1 MKFVLKSKTNKDTS
15 TETFPPLLLK
25 PTDIWDWEWA
35 RAMLRAKKSF

>member
-25 PTDIWDWEWA
+25 PTDIWA
-35 RAMLRAKKSF
+35 RAMLRAKKRF